1 MATLQ
6 FSEGTNAPTAIHQRR
21 QLLPNL
27 VDGMART
34 RPGAIY
40 AETPLSPTTY
50 DKGYLK
56 ITYRALANAINGVA
70 WLLCDH
76 LGEGTKHD
84 TIVYLGPNDLA
95 YVVVIL
101 GATKAGYNVR
111 TCPLHECLSIL
122 LTCLQ
127 NFETR
132 FSRFP
137 HATPSLITLAFSK
150 PRTATFYLRPLD
162 PILPLS
168 QVFWRFAHSK

>member
-6 FSEGTNAPTAIHQRR
+6 FSEGTNAPTAIYQRK

-95 YVVVIL
+95 YVVMIL
-101 GATKAGYNVR
+101 GATKAGYKVR
-111 TCPLHECLSIL
+111 TCPLHEC
-122 LTCLQ
+122 
-127 NFETR
+127 
-132 FSRFP
+132 FP
-137 HATPSLITLAFSK
+137 HTTNMLTEF
-150 PRTATFYLRPLD
+150 
-162 PILPLS
+162 
-168 QVFWRFAHSK
+168 